1 MICTEVCVTTA
12 FLYIRKTP
20 KSGDTESRRYF
31 TQCVCRSVC
40 HGAQVWQCAAAYS
53 LTHTHTHTHKDSHT
67 HTTVFSLDFSLTHTL
82 SHTHTHS
89 HTHTLSLTHTHT
101 HNRGLS
107 CLHSL

>member
-53 LTHTHTHTHKDSHT
+53 LTHTHTHTHT
-67 HTTVFSLDFSLTHTL
+67 HTDTHTGAPSQDYTHQTRIMDFSLSVFTHVDK
-82 SHTHTHS
+82 H
-89 HTHTLSLTHTHT
+89 
-101 HNRGLS
+101 GLANVN
-107 CLHSL
+107 CCKTV